1 MCVEHIPHSDFL
13 GEVWVNERGLAG
25 AASAN
30 PSSFMVP
37 GARFGRPANKIRKP
51 RRKPSCLRTGRKQ
64 RTPADE
70 NRGHLQK
77 GQSGNPGG
85 WPKGSRT
92 FAIRELIAEALEDP
106 ATREAAIQEFR
117 RALSRSSPPG

>member
-37 GARFGRPANKIRKP
+37 GA
-51 RRKPSCLRTGRKQ
+51 LLQTG
-64 RTPADE
+64 
-70 NRGHLQK
+70 
-77 GQSGNPGG
+77 GNQ
-85 WPKGSRT
+85 
-92 FAIRELIAEALEDP
+92 AEAELPQNRSKTED
-106 ATREAAIQEFR
+106 T
-117 RALSRSSPPG
+117 SG